1 MLGRSE
7 NAGAGLPSRGMREA
21 EHGASPRSARVS
33 QPFST
38 LPSATMTTLLIAG
51 GRVIDPAS
59 GLDEVADVAIADGR
73 IVQIGSGL
81 ARSPAARMIE
91 AQGRIVCPGL
101 IDPHV
106 HLREPGH
113 EHKETVK
120 TGARAAVAG
129 GYTTVC
135 CMPNTHPTMD
145 CPEVVKY
152 VLDRAVS
159 AVCRVFPVAAATRG
173 RNGIEP
179 TEFRL
184 LAQAGA
190 VGFSDDGDVI
200 ESAGVMLRV
209 LREIGPTGL
218 AFMQHCQDPTLTRGA
233 SMHAG
238 QVSARMGLIGWPRLA
253 EEIII
258 ERDARLVAETGC
270 RYHVQHLSSGGS
282 VEIVRRARAE
292 GLPVTAEASP
302 HHLVLTHEA
311 VEAPTARR
319 DPGAAGYNTN
329 AKMNPPVREQRD
341 IDAIRAGIAGGTIT
355 VLATDHAPHTADEKN
370 QPFDDAPFGIVG
382 LETAVPLYAEA
393 LIESDVID
401 WPRLLAMMTI
411 EPARLCNL
419 DRAHRAADGLGE
431 LFVGGPGDVT
441 VIDPDIAWTVGVD
454 DLASKSRNT
463 PFLGR
468 HVKGRAVATVVGGV
482 VAHELA
488 MV

>member
-1 MLGRSE
+1 
-7 NAGAGLPSRGMREA
+7 
-21 EHGASPRSARVS
+21 
-33 QPFST
+33 
-38 LPSATMTTLLIAG
+38 MTTLRITG
-51 GRVIDPAS
+51 GRVIDPVA
-59 GLDEVADVAIADGR
+59 GLDRIADVAIADGR
-73 IVQIGSGL
+73 IVEIGTGVSGL
-81 ARSPAARMIE
+81 PAARTID
-91 AQGRIVCPGL
+91 AAGRIVCPGL

-129 GYTTVC
+129 GFTTVC
-135 CMPNTHPTMD
+135 CMPNTNPAID

-152 VLDRAVS
+152 VLDRAAA

-173 RNGIEP
+173 RQGVEP

-209 LREIGPTGL
+209 MREMGPTGL

-233 SMHAG
+233 SMHSG
-238 QVSARMGLIGWPRLA
+238 VVSTRLGLIGWPRVA
-253 EEIII
+253 EEVII
-258 ERDARLVAETGC
+258 ERDVRLVAETGC

-282 VEIVRRARAE
+282 VEIVRRARAA
-292 GLPVTAEASP
+292 GLPVSAEASP
-302 HHLVLTHEA
+302 HHLVLTH
-311 VEAPTARR
+311 
-319 DPGAAGYNTN
+319 GACDGYNTN
-329 AKMNPPVREQRD
+329 AKMNPPLREQRD
-341 IDAIRAGIAGGTIT
+341 VDAIRAGVADGTIT
-355 VLATDHAPHTADEKN
+355 VLATDHAPHTPDEKAA
-370 QPFDDAPFGIVG
+370 PFDDAPFGIIG
-382 LETAVPLYAEA
+382 LETALPLYIEA
-393 LIESDVID
+393 LVATGAID
-401 WPRLLAMMTI
+401 WPRLVALLTI

-419 DRAHRAADGLGE
+419 DRASRGADGLGE

-441 VIDPDIAWTVGVD
+441 IIDPDLEWTIGVN

-468 HVKGRAVATVVGGV
+468 AVRGRAVATVVGGV

-488 MV
+488 LV